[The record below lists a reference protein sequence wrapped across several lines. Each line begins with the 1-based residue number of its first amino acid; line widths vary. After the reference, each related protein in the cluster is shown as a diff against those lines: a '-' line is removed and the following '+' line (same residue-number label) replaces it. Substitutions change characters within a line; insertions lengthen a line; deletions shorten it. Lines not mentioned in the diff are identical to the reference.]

1 MGRKLTAVTGWILL
15 FHLISFG
22 QIIAPVK
29 VENARVVLIFATVQG
44 YGTIEPLPEDN
55 IPLTADAPMRI
66 IEILVKPGDQVK
78 KGELVVRL
86 QRDHSLDVAVSKAKI
101 SMQKDSLDYKRA
113 VTLFDSGVIP
123 RVKLD
128 NMKND
133 YDISRADYELQKKQL
148 DYAVQNS
155 ELRSPINGIVTSIN
169 GVVGQIT
176 DLTQPILRI
185 VNLQEMMAIIGIE
198 IEDIAQIRIDQKV
211 DITIPNLPDSPVF
224 KGTVS
229 KLNHEID
236 PATQL
241 IHIWIRIK
249 NPTEFLQPGM
259 FAEAKIIVKEDLKA
273 LTVPKSAVLEDLEG
287 PYIFIVR
294 DNTVYKTQ
302 VKTGVENDSLVQI
315 LRGLQKGETV
325 VYQGN
330 YELEDSMKVRI
341 EKQSE

>member
-1 MGRKLTAVTGWILL
+1 MGRKLIVVSGLML
-15 FHLISFG
+15 FLYEIVFG
-22 QIIAPVK
+22 QTIAPVK
-29 VENARVVLIFATVQG
+29 VENTRVTPIYATVQG

-55 IPLTADAPMRI
+55 IPLSADAPMRI
-66 IEILVKPGDQVK
+66 LEITVKPGDQVK
-78 KGELVVRL
+78 KGELVVKL

-101 SMQKDSLDYKRA
+101 TMQKDSLDYKRA
-113 VTLFDSGVIP
+113 VTLYDSGVIP
-123 RVKLD
+123 RVKLE
-128 NMKND
+128 NAKND

-148 DYAVQNS
+148 DYAIQNS
-155 ELRSPINGIVTSIN
+155 ELRSPINGIVTIIN

-176 DLTQPILRI
+176 DPTQPILRI

-198 IEDIAQIRIDQKV
+198 IEDISSIRIDQMA
-211 DITIPNLPDSPVF
+211 DITIPNLPDGRVF

-241 IHIWIRIK
+241 INIWVRIK

-259 FAEAKIIVKEDLKA
+259 FAESKIIVKEDLNA
-273 LTVPKSAVLEDLEG
+273 LTVPKSAVLKDTDG

-294 DNTVYKTQ
+294 DSTAYKTQ
-302 VKTGVENDSLVQI
+302 IKTGIENDSLVQV
-315 LRGLQKGETV
+315 LKGVQKGVPV

-341 EKQSE
+341 ENQ

>member
-1 MGRKLTAVTGWILL
+1 MGRKLIVVSGLML
-15 FHLISFG
+15 FLYEIVFG
-22 QIIAPVK
+22 QTIAPVK
-29 VENARVVLIFATVQG
+29 VENTRVTPIYATVQG

-55 IPLTADAPMRI
+55 IPLSADAPMRI
-66 IEILVKPGDQVK
+66 LEITVKPGDQVK
-78 KGELVVRL
+78 KGELVVKL

-101 SMQKDSLDYKRA
+101 TMQKDSLDYKRA
-113 VTLFDSGVIP
+113 VTLYDSGVIP
-123 RVKLD
+123 RVKLE
-128 NMKND
+128 NAKND

-148 DYAVQNS
+148 DYAIQNS
-155 ELRSPINGIVTSIN
+155 ELRSPINGIVTIIN

-176 DLTQPILRI
+176 DPTQPILRI

-198 IEDIAQIRIDQKV
+198 IEDISSIRIDQMA
-211 DITIPNLPDSPVF
+211 DITIPNLPDGRVF

-241 IHIWIRIK
+241 INIWVRIK

-259 FAEAKIIVKEDLKA
+259 FAEAKIIVKEDLNA
-273 LTVPKSAVLEDLEG
+273 LTVPKSAVLEDTDG

-294 DNTVYKTQ
+294 DSTAYKTQ
-302 VKTGVENDSLVQI
+302 IKTGIENDSLVQV
-315 LRGLQKGETV
+315 LKGVQKGVPV

-341 EKQSE
+341 ENQ